1 MNASFRRHN
10 AARRGL
16 TLIELVVVLAIL
28 VALAGLIIGN
38 FPGLI
43 KRASR
48 SSSASSVGDINR
60 AVQVDYTTLLKYPN
74 DMDSL
79 LQSGGTVYANLPNVG
94 GTPVGGLISAGA
106 LTSAEVNALASV
118 GITRSFQMDVPT
130 PTDVTWKSTDSGT
143 ALFNGAAGANL
154 VATISSNTAYA
165 TFGPG
170 VVNTTADGGSRYLV
184 FGLGNRCT
192 LVGPSKNMF
201 EAPVRFGES
210 AAHNPKDYYQRYALV
225 FALDAVG
232 TATKV
237 RYVGSAAIEATGL
250 SVSDGNLQQYWQN

>member
-1 MNASFRRHN
+1 MNTSFRRHN

-48 SSSASSVGDINR
+48 STSASSVGDINR

-79 LQSGGTVYANLPNVG
+79 LQSGGTVYTNLPNVG
-94 GTPVGGLISAGA
+94 GSYVGGILSAGA
-106 LTSAEVNALASV
+106 LSAAEVNALASV
-118 GITRSFQMDVPT
+118 GVTRTFQMDSGVT
-130 PTDVTWKSTDSGT
+130 TDVTWKSTDGGT

-154 VATISSNTAYA
+154 VATIASNTAYA

-170 VVNTTADGGSRYLV
+170 VVNTSADGGSRYLV

-225 FALDAVG
+225 FALDTVG
-232 TATKV
+232 SATKV
-237 RYVGSAAIEATGL
+237 RYVGSAAIESTGL
-250 SVSDGNLQQYWQN
+250 SISDGNLQQYWQN